1 MTTIQYFKD
10 LDLYRVWENGKVIYC
25 TWDEVLYIL
34 SKKEGEINFEELL
47 GARRYSR

>member
-10 LDLYRVWENGKVIYC
+10 FDLYRVWENGKVIYC

-34 SKKEGEINFEELL
+34 SKREGEVNFEKL
-47 GARRYSR
+47 ACTR